1 MFLTKPYET
10 IPSFKRQISHK
21 RNKQTKKKNSTSRIF
36 DANNIFVRSYVC
48 HIGLY
53 CPAAVWLQNDFNTI
67 KVRRKCHAPAII

>member
-1 MFLTKPYET
+1 MKLFLPLNGKLATKET
-10 IPSFKRQISHK
+10 
-21 RNKQTKKKNSTSRIF
+21 NKQKKKNSTSRIF
-36 DANNIFVRSYVC
+36 DANNIFARSYVC